1 MTSGLCS
8 FDSGHRGVEEV
19 CCSAVGLRLEKGSG
33 HLGSTEE
40 EHPSWPL
47 ADQTGFPVEV
57 VGSQPCRQK
66 RNWGEG

>member
-1 MTSGLCS
+1 M
-8 FDSGHRGVEEV
+8 
-19 CCSAVGLRLEKGSG
+19 GLRLEKGSG

-57 VGSQPCRQK
+57 VGSQPRRQK
-66 RNWGEG
+66 RNWGRGDGGEGILEEAVACALMHRG